1 MTVQEWSKSEIEYG
15 RRVLDSGLEGVRSGR
30 DAFLNGKPL
39 TPFLSGSVGQALKPA
54 VLGLCIGMIS
64 SCRRNGHRS
73 VGKTLAFGLLG
84 GAIGFGAGMAW
95 KSRHLTRCITS
106 EALRNIS
113 KARDEHWLERH
124 PIDYA

>member
-30 DAFLNGKPL
+30 DAFLNGQPL
-39 TPFLSGSVGQALKPA
+39 TPLLSGSVRRALKPA
-54 VLGLCIGMIS
+54 VLGVCIGMIS

-73 VGKTLAFGLLG
+73 VSKTLALSLLG
-84 GAIGFGAGMAW
+84 GAIGLGAGVAW
-95 KSRHLTRCITS
+95 KNRHLTRCITS
-106 EALRNIS
+106 EALRSIS